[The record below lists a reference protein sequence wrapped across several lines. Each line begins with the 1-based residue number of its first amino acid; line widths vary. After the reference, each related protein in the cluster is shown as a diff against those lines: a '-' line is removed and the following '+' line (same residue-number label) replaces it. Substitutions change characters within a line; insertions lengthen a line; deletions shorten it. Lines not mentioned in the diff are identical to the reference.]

1 MKFSQLLYNQLYTWF
16 EHNKRILPW
25 RETEDAYTI
34 WVSEIILQQTRVEQG
49 LPYFMQF
56 IDRFPTLLSL
66 AQAKEDEVLRYW
78 QGLGYYSR
86 ARNMYKAAQQLVNNR
101 QTDFPKTFDDIRA
114 LPGIGD
120 YTAGAISAFAYNQPY
135 PALDGNVYRV
145 LARLTDCEMPFD
157 TSAGK
162 RHFHQVANE
171 ILDKN
176 NPRLFDSA
184 LMEFGALYCIPTS
197 PDCINC
203 PLQTWCQAFAHNTVD
218 LLPVRKPR
226 PKIRDRY
233 FNYTI
238 YITPDRQ
245 TLLHQRQEKDIWHH
259 LWEFPLQE
267 SNKLLPVKDAP
278 FVDFTH
284 QLSHQRIH
292 ARFVIKQ
299 AKTLPAT
306 ITNKVANGDLQ
317 VANSNL
323 QVANSNLQVISLSDL
338 DNYALSRLTLKAL
351 EHFRL

>member
-1 MKFSQLLYNQLYTWF
+1 MKNSELLYYQLYTWF
-16 EHNKRILPW
+16 DHNQRVLPW
-25 RETEDAYTI
+25 RETEDAYQI

-49 LPYFMQF
+49 LPYFMRF
-56 IDRFPTLLSL
+56 VDRFPTLLSL

-86 ARNMYKAAQQLVNNR
+86 ARNMYKAAQQLVSHGYA
-101 QTDFPKTFDDIRA
+101 TFPQTFDEIRA

-145 LARLTDCEMPFD
+145 LARLTDCEIPFD

-162 RHFHQVANE
+162 KHFHQLANE
-171 ILDKN
+171 ILDRS

-184 LMEFGALYCIPTS
+184 LMEFGALYCVPTS

-203 PLQTWCQAFAHNTVD
+203 PLQTWCQAYSHNTVS

-238 YITPDRQ
+238 YLTPDRQ

-259 LWEFPLQE
+259 LWEFPLVE
-267 SNKLLPVKDAP
+267 SDRLLPAKGLSSIDLK
-278 FVDFTH
+278 H
-284 QLSHQRIH
+284 QLSHQLIH
-292 ARFVIKQ
+292 ARFTIVQTKN
-299 AKTLPAT
+299 LPT
-306 ITNKVANGDLQ
+306 IEGT
-317 VANSNL
+317 
-323 QVANSNLQVISLSDL
+323 QVIALSDL
-338 DNYALSRLTLKAL
+338 DNYALSRLTLKAI
-351 EHFRL
+351 EFAHID

>member
-1 MKFSQLLYNQLYTWF
+1 MKNSELLYYQLYTWF
-16 EHNKRILPW
+16 DHNQRVLPW
-25 RETEDAYTI
+25 RETEDAYQI

-49 LPYFMQF
+49 LPYFMRF
-56 IDRFPTLLSL
+56 VDRFPTLLSL

-86 ARNMYKAAQQLVNNR
+86 ARNMYKAAQQLVSHGYA
-101 QTDFPKTFDDIRA
+101 TFPQTFDEIRA

-145 LARLTDCEMPFD
+145 LARLTDCEIPFD

-162 RHFHQVANE
+162 KHFHQLANE
-171 ILDKN
+171 ILDRS

-184 LMEFGALYCIPTS
+184 LMEFGALYCVPTS

-203 PLQTWCQAFAHNTVD
+203 PLQTWCQAYSHNTVS

-238 YITPDRQ
+238 YLTPDRQ

-259 LWEFPLQE
+259 LWEFPLVE
-267 SNKLLPVKDAP
+267 SDRLLPAKGLSSIDLK
-278 FVDFTH
+278 H
-284 QLSHQRIH
+284 QLSHQLIH
-292 ARFVIKQ
+292 ARFTIVQTKN
-299 AKTLPAT
+299 LPT
-306 ITNKVANGDLQ
+306 IEGT
-317 VANSNL
+317 
-323 QVANSNLQVISLSDL
+323 QVIALSDL
-338 DNYALSRLTLKAL
+338 DNYALSRLTLKAIDFA
-351 EHFRL
+351 HID